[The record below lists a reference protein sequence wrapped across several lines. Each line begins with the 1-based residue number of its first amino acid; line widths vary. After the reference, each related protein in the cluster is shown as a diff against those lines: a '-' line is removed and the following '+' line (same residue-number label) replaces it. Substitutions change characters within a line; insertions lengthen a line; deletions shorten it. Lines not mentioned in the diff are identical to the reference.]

1 MKIVYQ
7 SKTNYS
13 NNLLLYRHTTQL
25 IIHKTTKKCLTLAE
39 KKDILIEYRKDTEK
53 DDNVRFHN
61 KLSLAASMN
70 VMLQP

>member
-1 MKIVYQ
+1 M
-7 SKTNYS
+7 
-13 NNLLLYRHTTQL
+13 
-25 IIHKTTKKCLTLAE
+25 AE
-39 KKDILIEYRKDTEK
+39 KKGILIEYRKDTEK